1 MRRVP
6 RPSGRAL
13 RFGVVGRQALMSLVV
28 AASAVVVA
36 GCGGG
41 SQSADDIARALARAQ
56 TLDDVKRALDDID
69 DGFSEQLVRNAFCG
83 GIDSIAEDG
92 SLPSSRDWAGFLRN
106 SLLVRGGVPDDALEF
121 ADEFGEALEER
132 DNYSAGIY
140 VRGCGFVG

>member
-1 MRRVP
+1 MAKR
-6 RPSGRAL
+6 L
-13 RFGVVGRQALMSLVV
+13 LICLVLT
-28 AASAVVVA
+28 ASALIVV

-69 DGFSEQLVRNAFCG
+69 DGFGEQLVRNAFCG

-106 SLLVRGGVPDDALEF
+106 SLLVRGGASDDALEF
-121 ADEFGEALEER
+121 ADEFGEALEEGG
-132 DNYSAGIY
+132 NYSAGIY